1 MFASLGCKDSCSVA
15 HFFYVYMCVA
25 FAQVRRSGNDV
36 TNFNPKRQ
44 QRDTGFYTTRQR
56 TRRTS
61 VGVEFLAKI
70 LTDGQTD
77 SQCQWKDRIKRK
89 RMNEISSTS
98 MSKIKK
104 RVSFAD
110 AAGFTL
116 ESVKTIPTRSGEYNA
131 TICTS
136 SVWNVNNN
144 NSRSLPSPR
153 PRGKNLSPCFTE
165 PCKTSSFFERVYSQ
179 NVCLESIVCDDFV
192 VAGTIRVTNIGFAKE
207 LTVRFT
213 LDNWKSYRDIWADYF
228 SSSMDGKTDK
238 FWFRIAVPVD
248 SPVDLEIKFAIRYC
262 IGGREFWDNN
272 LDRNYKIQFIETCQ

>member
-1 MFASLGCKDSCSVA
+1 
-15 HFFYVYMCVA
+15 
-25 FAQVRRSGNDV
+25 
-36 TNFNPKRQ
+36 
-44 QRDTGFYTTRQR
+44 
-56 TRRTS
+56 
-61 VGVEFLAKI
+61 
-70 LTDGQTD
+70 
-77 SQCQWKDRIKRK
+77 
-89 RMNEISSTS
+89 MNEISSAST
-98 MSKIKK
+98 SKIKK

-116 ESVKTIPTRSGEYNA
+116 EFVKTIPTHSGEDN
-131 TICTS
+131 
-136 SVWNVNNN
+136 VMWNINNN

-165 PCKTSSFFERVYSQ
+165 PCKTSSFFERVHSQ

-192 VAGTIRVTNIGFAKE
+192 VAGTIRVTNVGFVKE
-207 LTVRFT
+207 VTVRLT

-248 SPVDLEIKFAIRYC
+248 SPVDLDIKFAIRYC

-272 LDRNYKIQFIETCQ
+272 LNRNYKIQFIETCQ